1 MPAKTAR
8 STRAA
13 AEVGGSSRER
23 ILAEAERVF
32 GARGFDGASMRQLA
46 DAADVPAAL
55 VSYHFGSKEGLIAPF
70 SSAGFQLSSNNASL
84 ASQSR

>member
-23 ILAEAERVF
+23 ILAKAERVF
-32 GARGFDGASMRQLA
+32 GAHGFDGASMRQLA
-46 DAADVPAAL
+46 EAADVR
-55 VSYHFGSKEGLIAPF
+55 
-70 SSAGFQLSSNNASL
+70 
-84 ASQSR
+84 ASQSP